1 VLVVVEVGGS
11 VVDVVVLVG
20 AAVVDVVVV
29 DEGVEDEVEVTV
41 RETVL
46 DKLIELVTDCVAE
59 GEGLAVIDMVYDPDG
74 VPLEVFEAEAE
85 ALGLI
90 VRVTEDDGLNV
101 RVTVFERELLEDSEG
116 EDEVEEVVVTVL
128 VSNEETDGEGDE
140 DKV

>member
-1 VLVVVEVGGS
+1 MVGVIVGVTLMDRIEVVVVEDGVGEP
-11 VVDVVVLVG
+11 V
-20 AAVVDVVVV
+20 A
-29 DEGVEDEVEVTV
+29 VTV

-46 DKLIELVTDCVAE
+46 DRLIELVRDCVAD
-59 GEGLAVIDMVYDPDG
+59 GEGLAEIDLVYDPDG

-116 EDEVEEVVVTVL
+116 EEEAEEVRVTVL
-128 VSNEETDGEGDE
+128 DSEEDTDGEGYDE
-140 DKV
+140 EV

>member
-1 VLVVVEVGGS
+1 MDRIEVVVVEDGVGDT
-11 VVDVVVLVG
+11 VNVDVG
-20 AAVVDVVVV
+20 
-29 DEGVEDEVEVTV
+29 
-41 RETVL
+41 ETVL
-46 DKLIELVTDCVAE
+46 DRLIELVRDCVEE
-59 GEGLAVIDMVYDPDG
+59 GDGLAEIDLVYDPDG

-116 EDEVEEVVVTVL
+116 EGEGEEVRVVVM
-128 VSNEETDGEGDE
+128 VSDEETDGEGDE

>member
-1 VLVVVEVGGS
+1 MDRIEVVI
-11 VVDVVVLVG
+11 
-20 AAVVDVVVV
+20 
-29 DEGVEDEVEVTV
+29 VEDGVTDPVAVTV

-46 DKLIELVTDCVAE
+46 DKLLELVTLCVEE
-59 GEGLAVIDMVYDPDG
+59 GEGLAEIDLVYDPDG

-101 RVTVFERELLEDSEG
+101 RVTVFERELLEVSEG
-116 EDEVEEVVVTVL
+116 EGEAEEVIVTVF
-128 VSNEETDGEGDE
+128 VSDDETEGEGDD

>member
-1 VLVVVEVGGS
+1 MDLI
-11 VVDVVVLVG
+11 
-20 AAVVDVVVV
+20 DVVVV
-29 DEGVEDEVEVTV
+29 DDGVDDPVAVTV

-46 DKLIELVTDCVAE
+46 DRLIELVRDCVEE
-59 GEGLAVIDMVYDPDG
+59 GEGLAEIDLVYDPDG

-101 RVTVFERELLEDSEG
+101 RVTVFERELLEDCEGEGEAEEVIVTVFVSDEETEGEG
-116 EDEVEEVVVTVL
+116 ED
-128 VSNEETDGEGDE
+128 